1 MGTLD
6 SRIALAL
13 MAKAQLVFGQANVVL
28 AFPIGGSSYTASQLN
43 FFPEAP
49 SAEAA
54 RLALAGLSDF
64 SAFVNAIPDG
74 RVWQTLADRPA
85 LPQVYRRVLEQAE
98 LAALPEDPRDLEQ
111 LRAARALILA
121 PGPDGSLVDTPAYA
135 RYKECRDAWLL
146 ASQEYNAA
154 KASGELGDAAARQ
167 AWEAGEPD
175 LRAARD
181 SVLAAWQLEGR
192 RAEIDDA
199 LAKITQLN
207 QKTPATTWGEW
218 DLRSRP
224 GTGTMADLS
233 GAQFWPTYI
242 SPANACESGWQTMR
256 LGPGE
261 VQAMQGSAPE
271 QLKARLGSAGGTLEV
286 EDLEFEYT
294 SAKLQ
299 RPWFDAALFP
309 ARFWRPRAPA
319 QIALSSG
326 AEPYSGECPLYA
338 SGVVFF
344 RRIRATVKG
353 ETAAVNQR
361 LGDLGEQLDMGILQ
375 LKRQRVQVMSAAAPP
390 ALTAAAPAAPAAAAG
405 PSLRPEV
412 ASLRSTGLARA
423 ALRAPL
429 SGSIQ
434 AERFET
440 DEPRVQPDP
449 GQRFAMQAILNKRL
463 LIRQPLPRPRP
474 IPRPAPPP
482 QPGSSVLETAPDDI
496 FILALICTVVPPSP
510 SPDPAL
516 AWPK

>member
-13 MAKAQLVFGQANVVL
+13 MAKAQLVFGQNNVVL
-28 AFPIGGSSYTASQLN
+28 AFPIGGSSYTAGQLN
-43 FFPEAP
+43 FFPESP

-64 SAFVNAIPDG
+64 SAFANAIPDG

-111 LRAARALILA
+111 LRAARALILV
-121 PGPDGSLVDTPAYA
+121 PGPDGVLVDTPAYT

-167 AWEAGEPD
+167 AWEAAEPD
-175 LRAARD
+175 LRAVRD
-181 SVLAAWQLEGR
+181 TALATWQLEGR

-242 SPANACESGWQTMR
+242 SPANACESGWQTMK

-261 VQAMQGSAPE
+261 VQALQGSAPE
-271 QLKARLGSAGGTLEV
+271 QLKTRLGSADATLEV
-286 EDLEFEYT
+286 EELEFEYT

-326 AEPYSGECPLYA
+326 AEPYTGECPLYA

-353 ETAAVNQR
+353 ETTAVNQR

-375 LKRQRVQVMSAAAPP
+375 LKRQRVQVS
-390 ALTAAAPAAPAAAAG
+390 PAAAVQAQAAAVTASVRPVAAG
-405 PSLRPEV
+405 LR
-412 ASLRSTGLARA
+412 AGIATA
-423 ALRAPL
+423 ALRPPPT
-429 SGSIQ
+429 GSVQ

-440 DEPRVQPDP
+440 DEPPVAIDP
-449 GQRFAMQAILNKRL
+449 KQRFAMQAILKKRL

-482 QPGSSVLETAPDDI
+482 QPGNSVLETAPEDI

-516 AWPK
+516 AWPT